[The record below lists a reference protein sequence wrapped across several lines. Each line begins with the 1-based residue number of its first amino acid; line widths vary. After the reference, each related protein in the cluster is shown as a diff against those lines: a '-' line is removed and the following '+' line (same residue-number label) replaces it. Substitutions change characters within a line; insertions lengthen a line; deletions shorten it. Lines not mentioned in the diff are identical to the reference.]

1 MTSNQK
7 CIMHIVYKINAFV
20 KTESE
25 DLYRKKNICF
35 KEMVL

>member
-25 DLYRKKNICF
+25 RSVYE
-35 KEMVL
+35 KEHML